1 MEETKK
7 YEPLRLRPCLRSYLW
22 GGTRL
27 RGEYHKTGE
36 GVIAESWELSVRADG
51 QTYIDS
57 GEHCGESL
65 ADVLRADP
73 VGMAGTR
80 CGIAPFPLLIKLID
94 AQKDLSVQVHP
105 SDASACREKGEQ
117 GKTEMWYVVDCKP
130 ESTLFLGFS
139 RAVTPDELRRRAKDG
154 TICEVLNRLVAEI
167 QQNSDTT
174 FRVYDYN
181 RLGADGKPR
190 QLHLERAAEVMNY
203 APMHRAADTL
213 PPCPPDGVQEV
224 LTCEYFRVRR
234 AEVKTRISLA
244 TDGES
249 FTHLMCVRGEGNIL
263 CGGKVYPFRQGDSY
277 FLPAALG
284 EYAVEGGG
292 SLILSETQKP
302 FVSDRAKLLARAY
315 AYRAR
320 RSRAFLIC
328 ADDLPVGMGLYYDE
342 PELQSYD
349 LSQMFIDARYQSRG
363 YGKAA
368 VRAILDEL
376 KADGRY
382 DKVTLC
388 YIEGNE
394 TARKLYES
402 FGFVEIDR
410 DGDEI
415 VMQLPL
421 KASLV

>member
-1 MEETKK
+1 MEESRK
-7 YEPLRLRPCLRSYLW
+7 YEPLRLKPCLRSYLW

-27 RGEYHKTGE
+27 REEYHKTGA
-36 GVIAESWELSVRADG
+36 GIIAESWELSVRSDG
-51 QTYIDS
+51 PTLIGS
-57 GEHCGESL
+57 GAHCGESL
-65 ADVLRADP
+65 ADILCAAP
-73 VGMAGTR
+73 AGMAGTR

-117 GKTEMWYVVDCKP
+117 GKTEMWYVVDCEP

-139 RAVTPDELRRRAKDG
+139 RAVTPDELRQRAQDG
-154 TICEVLNRLVAEI
+154 TICEVLNRVSVHPGDVFFVRPGTVHAIGAGILVAEI

-190 QLHLERAAEVMNY
+190 QLHLDRAIEVMNC
-203 APMHRAADTL
+203 APAQGAADTL
-213 PPCPPDGVQEV
+213 LPCPPDGVQEV

-284 EYAVEGGG
+284 EYAVEGDG
-292 SLILSETQKP
+292 SFVLSG
-302 FVSDRAKLLARAY
+302 V
-315 AYRAR
+315 
-320 RSRAFLIC
+320 
-328 ADDLPVGMGLYYDE
+328 
-342 PELQSYD
+342 
-349 LSQMFIDARYQSRG
+349 
-363 YGKAA
+363 
-368 VRAILDEL
+368 
-376 KADGRY
+376 
-382 DKVTLC
+382 
-388 YIEGNE
+388 
-394 TARKLYES
+394 
-402 FGFVEIDR
+402 
-410 DGDEI
+410 
-415 VMQLPL
+415 
-421 KASLV
+421 

>member
-7 YEPLRLRPCLRSYLW
+7 YEPLRLKPCLRSYLW

-73 VGMAGTR
+73 VGMAGAR

-105 SDASACREKGEQ
+105 SDAAACREKGEQ
-117 GKTEMWYVVDCKP
+117 GKTEMWYVVDCRP

-154 TICEVLNRLVAEI
+154 TICEVLNRVAVHPGDVFFVRPGTVHAIGAGILVAEI

-263 CGGKVYPFRQGDSY
+263 CGGNVYPFRQGDSY

-284 EYAVEGGG
+284 EYAVEGDG
-292 SLILSETQKP
+292 SLVLSG
-302 FVSDRAKLLARAY
+302 V
-315 AYRAR
+315 
-320 RSRAFLIC
+320 
-328 ADDLPVGMGLYYDE
+328 
-342 PELQSYD
+342 
-349 LSQMFIDARYQSRG
+349 
-363 YGKAA
+363 
-368 VRAILDEL
+368 
-376 KADGRY
+376 
-382 DKVTLC
+382 
-388 YIEGNE
+388 
-394 TARKLYES
+394 
-402 FGFVEIDR
+402 
-410 DGDEI
+410 
-415 VMQLPL
+415 
-421 KASLV
+421 

>member
-1 MEETKK
+1 MEESRK
-7 YEPLRLRPCLRSYLW
+7 YEPLRLKPCLRSYLW

-65 ADVLRADP
+65 ADVLCADP

-117 GKTEMWYVVDCKP
+117 GKTEMWYVVDCEP

-139 RAVTPDELRRRAKDG
+139 RAVTPDELRQRAQDG
-154 TICEVLNRLVAEI
+154 TICEVLNRVSVCPGDVFFVRPGTVHAIGAGILVAEI

-190 QLHLERAAEVMNY
+190 QLHLDRAIEVMNC
-203 APMHRAADTL
+203 APAQGAADTL
-213 PPCPPDGVQEV
+213 LPCPPDGVQEV

-234 AEVKTRISLA
+234 AEVKRRIDLS
-244 TDGES
+244 TEGGS
-249 FTHLMCVRGEGNIL
+249 FTHLMCVRGGGDIL
-263 CGGKVYPFRQGDSY
+263 CGGRNYPFRQGDSY

-284 EYAVEGGG
+284 EYAVEGDC
-292 SLILSETQKP
+292 SLLLSG
-302 FVSDRAKLLARAY
+302 V
-315 AYRAR
+315 
-320 RSRAFLIC
+320 
-328 ADDLPVGMGLYYDE
+328 
-342 PELQSYD
+342 
-349 LSQMFIDARYQSRG
+349 
-363 YGKAA
+363 
-368 VRAILDEL
+368 
-376 KADGRY
+376 
-382 DKVTLC
+382 
-388 YIEGNE
+388 
-394 TARKLYES
+394 
-402 FGFVEIDR
+402 
-410 DGDEI
+410 
-415 VMQLPL
+415 
-421 KASLV
+421 

>member
-7 YEPLRLRPCLRSYLW
+7 YEPLRLKPCLRSYLW

-65 ADVLRADP
+65 ADVLCADP

-80 CGIAPFPLLIKLID
+80 CGVAPFPLLIKLID

-117 GKTEMWYVVDCKP
+117 GKTEMWYVVDCEP

-139 RAVTPDELRRRAKDG
+139 RAVTPDELRQRAQDG
-154 TICEVLNRLVAEI
+154 TICEVLNRVSVCPGDVFFVRPGTVHAIGAGILVAEI

-190 QLHLERAAEVMNY
+190 QLHLERAIEVMNC
-203 APMHRAADTL
+203 APAQGAADTL
-213 PPCPPDGVQEV
+213 LPCPPDGVQEV

-234 AEVKTRISLA
+234 AEVKRRIDLS
-244 TDGES
+244 TEGGS
-249 FTHLMCVRGEGNIL
+249 FTHLMCVRGGGDIL
-263 CGGKVYPFRQGDSY
+263 CGGRNYPFRQGDSY

-284 EYAVEGGG
+284 EYAVEGDC
-292 SLILSETQKP
+292 SLLLSG
-302 FVSDRAKLLARAY
+302 V
-315 AYRAR
+315 
-320 RSRAFLIC
+320 
-328 ADDLPVGMGLYYDE
+328 
-342 PELQSYD
+342 
-349 LSQMFIDARYQSRG
+349 
-363 YGKAA
+363 
-368 VRAILDEL
+368 
-376 KADGRY
+376 
-382 DKVTLC
+382 
-388 YIEGNE
+388 
-394 TARKLYES
+394 
-402 FGFVEIDR
+402 
-410 DGDEI
+410 
-415 VMQLPL
+415 
-421 KASLV
+421 

>member
-1 MEETKK
+1 MKNDAMKNAPAGENER
-7 YEPLRLRPCLRSYLW
+7 PLMLAPAFKDYIW
-22 GGTRL
+22 GGERL
-27 RGEYHKTGE
+27 KRDWGKQTDLSPL
-36 GVIAESWELSVRADG
+36 AESWELSCHEAGPSVVA
-51 QTYIDS
+51 S
-57 GEHCGESL
+57 GEWAGRTLAQVLAAHPQFVGTKAEKAGE
-65 ADVLRADP
+65 
-73 VGMAGTR
+73 
-80 CGIAPFPLLIKLID
+80 FPLLIKLID
-94 AQKDLSVQVHP
+94 AAGPLSVQVHP
-105 SDASACREKGEQ
+105 DDELAQRRHGCP

-154 TICEVLNRLVAEI
+154 TICEVLNRVAVHPGDVFFVRPGTVHAIGAGILVAEI

-249 FTHLMCVRGEGNIL
+249 FTHLMCVRGEGNIV

-292 SLILSETQKP
+292 SLVLSG
-302 FVSDRAKLLARAY
+302 V
-315 AYRAR
+315 
-320 RSRAFLIC
+320 
-328 ADDLPVGMGLYYDE
+328 
-342 PELQSYD
+342 
-349 LSQMFIDARYQSRG
+349 
-363 YGKAA
+363 
-368 VRAILDEL
+368 
-376 KADGRY
+376 
-382 DKVTLC
+382 
-388 YIEGNE
+388 
-394 TARKLYES
+394 
-402 FGFVEIDR
+402 
-410 DGDEI
+410 
-415 VMQLPL
+415 
-421 KASLV
+421 

>member
-7 YEPLRLRPCLRSYLW
+7 YEPLRLKPCLRSYLW

-51 QTYIDS
+51 PTLIDS
-57 GEHCGESL
+57 GKHCGESL

-117 GKTEMWYVVDCKP
+117 GKTEMWYVVDCEP

-139 RAVTPDELRRRAKDG
+139 RAVTPDELRQRAQDG
-154 TICEVLNRLVAEI
+154 MVCEVLNRVSVCPGDVFFVRPGTVHAIGAGILVAEI

-190 QLHLERAAEVMNY
+190 QLHLERAIEVMNC
-203 APMHRAADTL
+203 APAQGAADTL
-213 PPCPPDGVQEV
+213 LPCPPDGVQEV

-234 AEVKTRISLA
+234 AEVKRRIDLS
-244 TDGES
+244 TEGGS
-249 FTHLMCVRGEGNIL
+249 FTHLMCVRGGGDIL
-263 CGGKVYPFRQGDSY
+263 CGGRNYPLRQGDSY

-284 EYAVEGGG
+284 EYAVEGDG
-292 SLILSETQKP
+292 SFVLSG
-302 FVSDRAKLLARAY
+302 V
-315 AYRAR
+315 
-320 RSRAFLIC
+320 
-328 ADDLPVGMGLYYDE
+328 
-342 PELQSYD
+342 
-349 LSQMFIDARYQSRG
+349 
-363 YGKAA
+363 
-368 VRAILDEL
+368 
-376 KADGRY
+376 
-382 DKVTLC
+382 
-388 YIEGNE
+388 
-394 TARKLYES
+394 
-402 FGFVEIDR
+402 
-410 DGDEI
+410 
-415 VMQLPL
+415 
-421 KASLV
+421 

>member
-7 YEPLRLRPCLRSYLW
+7 YEPLRLKPCLRSYLW

-73 VGMAGTR
+73 AGMAGTR

-117 GKTEMWYVVDCKP
+117 GKTEMWYVVDCRP

-154 TICEVLNRLVAEI
+154 TICEVLNRVAVHPGDVFFVRPGTVHAIGAGILVAEI

-181 RLGADGKPR
+181 RFGADGKPR
-190 QLHLERAAEVMNY
+190 QLHTAEATDAIDFNY
-203 APMHRAADTL
+203 
-213 PPCPPDGVQEV
+213 GK
-224 LTCEYFRVRR
+224 EYFRPAVAAPGSVKEIVSTPFFTTNVIEVDGEVRR
-234 AEVKTRISLA
+234 DYASLDSFVA
-244 TDGES
+244 YICTDGALRADTDGGSEKLAALES
-249 FTHLMCVRGEGNIL
+249 LL
-263 CGGKVYPFRQGDSY
+263 
-277 FLPAALG
+277 LPA
-284 EYAVEGGG
+284 
-292 SLILSETQKP
+292 
-302 FVSDRAKLLARAY
+302 
-315 AYRAR
+315 
-320 RSRAFLIC
+320 
-328 ADDLPVGMGLYYDE
+328 
-342 PELQSYD
+342 
-349 LSQMFIDARYQSRG
+349 
-363 YGKAA
+363 
-368 VRAILDEL
+368 
-376 KADGRY
+376 
-382 DKVTLC
+382 
-388 YIEGNE
+388 
-394 TARKLYES
+394 
-402 FGFVEIDR
+402 EIDEAVLS
-410 DGDEI
+410 GKGTLLE
-415 VMQLPL
+415 VYM
-421 KASLV
+421 V